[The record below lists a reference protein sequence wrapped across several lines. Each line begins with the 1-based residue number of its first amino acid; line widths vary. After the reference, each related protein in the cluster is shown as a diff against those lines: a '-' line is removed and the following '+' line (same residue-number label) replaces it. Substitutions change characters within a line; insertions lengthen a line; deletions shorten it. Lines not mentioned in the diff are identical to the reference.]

1 MRIIHL
7 ASRAYRT
14 LQTII
19 HSSSNARQV
28 RRAQALVWLHEGA
41 SVQTVARRLRLSRQS
56 IYDIVRRYGSRSHLP
71 VAERICDQAHP
82 GRPATQR
89 QQTQRI
95 VQGLLQQAPERYG
108 YRSPIWTVPMLRYQV
123 EQQMQRSVS
132 ADTVRRAL
140 HQLRYRYKRPRLVLA
155 RRAPQW
161 RQTKGG

>member
-1 MRIIHL
+1 MTILHL

-19 HSSSNARQV
+19 RSSSNARQV
-28 RRAQALVWLHEGA
+28 RRAQALVWLHEGET
-41 SVQTVARRLRLSRQS
+41 VRTVALRLGLSRQS
-56 IYDIVRRYGSRSHLP
+56 IYDIVQRYERRSHLP
-71 VAERICDQAHP
+71 VVERICDQSHP
-82 GRPATQR
+82 GRPPRQR

-95 VQGLLQQAPERYG
+95 IQRLLKQVPAQYG
-108 YRSPIWTVPMLRYQV
+108 YRSPIWTVPMLRAQV
-123 EQQMQRSVS
+123 EQQVHHPVS

-161 RQTKGG
+161 RQAKGG